1 MGNVIRI
8 IAVCS
13 LCFAAA
19 AAPTENLHFI
29 VPGGAGSG
37 WDTTARGTGMVLRD
51 AALIESASFEN
62 ISGAG
67 GGRAIGTLIETAE
80 RRSNTL
86 MVNSTPIIVRSLTK
100 IFPFSFRDLTPVAR
114 VIGDYQVLAV
124 RHEDDIRDFN
134 SVLSRF
140 RDNPRSVKIAGGSV
154 RGDLDHLVPALA
166 LKAAGENPRLLAYV
180 PYDGGGKALAGFLT
194 GEGDLL
200 STGLSEVLA
209 YHRAGRL
216 RIIAVSAPQR
226 IDGLEDVATF
236 VEQGVDFEFVN
247 WRGFFAA
254 PGIPVA
260 TADHYSTLLQRMLDT
275 PEWAVLR
282 NRNGWQDFYLARA
295 EFVRF
300 LERQEQEIGGLMV
313 ELGFLRRDPQ

>member
-1 MGNVIRI
+1 
-8 IAVCS
+8 
-13 LCFAAA
+13 
-19 AAPTENLHFI
+19 
-29 VPGGAGSG
+29 
-37 WDTTARGTGMVLRD
+37 MVLRA

-67 GGRAIGTLIETAE
+67 GGKAIGTLIETAA
-80 RRSNTL
+80 RRPNTL

-124 RHEDDIRDFN
+124 RDDSELRDLPD
-134 SVLSRF
+134 VLSRF
-140 RDNPRSVKIAGGSV
+140 HDNPRSVKIAGGSV

-200 STGLSEVLA
+200 STGLGEVLA

-254 PGIPVA
+254 PGTPVA
-260 TADHYSTLLQRMLDT
+260 TADHYATLLQRMLDT

-282 NRNGWQDFYLARA
+282 NRNGWQDFYLPRA

>member
-1 MGNVIRI
+1 MT
-8 IAVCS
+8 AV
-13 LCFAAA
+13 
-19 AAPTENLHFI
+19 AAPTGNLHFI

-37 WDTTARGTGMVLRD
+37 WDTTARGSGMVLRA

-67 GGRAIGTLIETAE
+67 GGKAIGTLIETAE
-80 RRSNTL
+80 RRPNTL

-114 VIGDYQVLAV
+114 VIGDYQVLVA
-124 RHEDDIRDFN
+124 RHGDDIHDFN
-134 SVLSRF
+134 SVLARF
-140 RDNPRSVKIAGGSV
+140 RNSPRSVKIAGGSG

-166 LKAAGENPRLLAYV
+166 FRAAGEDPRLLAYV

-226 IDGLEDVATF
+226 IEELPDVATF
-236 VEQGVDFEFVN
+236 IEQGVDFEFIN

-260 TADHYSTLLQRMLDT
+260 TADNYSVLLQRMLDT
-275 PEWAVLR
+275 PEWAELR
-282 NRNGWQDFYLARA
+282 NRNGWQDFYLPRT

-300 LERQEQEIGGLMV
+300 LELQEREIGDLML
-313 ELGFLRRDPQ
+313 ELGFLRRGAQ